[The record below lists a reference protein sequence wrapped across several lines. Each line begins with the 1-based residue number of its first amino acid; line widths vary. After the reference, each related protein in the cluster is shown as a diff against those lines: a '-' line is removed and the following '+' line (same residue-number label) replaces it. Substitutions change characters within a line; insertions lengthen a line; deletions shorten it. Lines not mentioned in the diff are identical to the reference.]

1 MALLLVL
8 LVLLLGFVAPV
19 AAYGAG
25 LRAGTERARREAAA
39 DERRELLDRME
50 RAELSSQT
58 ALLAELS
65 DLYRTISSRKGLP
78 GG

>member
-8 LVLLLGFVAPV
+8 VVLLLGVVAPV
-19 AAYGAG
+19 AAFGAG
-25 LRAGTERARREAAA
+25 VRSGADRVRREAAA

-50 RAELSSQT
+50 RAELSGHT

-65 DLYRTISSRKGLP
+65 SLYRTA
-78 GG
+78 GGRRDLSGH